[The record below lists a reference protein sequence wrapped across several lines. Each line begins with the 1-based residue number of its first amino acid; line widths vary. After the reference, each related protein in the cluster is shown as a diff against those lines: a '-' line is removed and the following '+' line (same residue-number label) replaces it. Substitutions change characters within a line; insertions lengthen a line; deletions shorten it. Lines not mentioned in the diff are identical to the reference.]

1 MHDNDSAD
9 VAPPIR
15 VLVVD
20 DHPVVRAGL
29 RAVLDASAQVS
40 VVGEAADATGGEQI
54 ARETG
59 PQLVLMD
66 LSLGHGLDGIA
77 AIGLLTRLPKPPK
90 IVVLTTYDT
99 DADVIAA
106 LDAGAIGYLLKD
118 SPPDDLV
125 RAIVAAARGETVLAP
140 QVAAVLVRR
149 VSGAPGGRGR
159 RPARIR
165 GRLRRDPRR
174 TTDRRS
180 AWPRCSDGTLPTS
193 GFAPAERPA
202 AGYVLGAVESTRQ
215 TEQVAELG
223 RNNVN

>member
-9 VAPPIR
+9 VATPIR

-29 RAVLDASAQVS
+29 RAVLDASAQLS

-54 ARETG
+54 AREIG
-59 PQLVLMD
+59 PEVVLMD
-66 LSLGHGLDGIA
+66 LNLGHGLDGIA
-77 AIGLLTRLPKPPK
+77 AIGLLTRLPKPPR

-149 VSGAPGGRGR
+149 VSGAPVLT
-159 RPARIR
+159 AREIEI
-165 GRLRRDPRR
+165 LN
-174 TTDRRS
+174 
-180 AWPRCSDGTLPTS
+180 LL
-193 GFAPAERPA
+193 A
-202 AGYVLGAVESTRQ
+202 AGRTNRELARELFISEATVKSHLTNIYGKLGVESRAGAVARAIERRIIRSG
-215 TEQVAELG
+215 A
-223 RNNVN
+223 

>member
-29 RAVLDASAQVS
+29 RAVLDASAHVS

-59 PQLVLMD
+59 PQVVLMD
-66 LSLGHGLDGIA
+66 LNLGHGLDGIA

-106 LDAGAIGYLLKD
+106 LDAGAVGYRLKD

-140 QVAAVLVRR
+140 QVAAVLGRR
-149 VSGAPGGRGR
+149 VSGVPVLT
-159 RPARIR
+159 AREIEI
-165 GRLRRDPRR
+165 LN
-174 TTDRRS
+174 
-180 AWPRCSDGTLPTS
+180 LL
-193 GFAPAERPA
+193 A
-202 AGYVLGAVESTRQ
+202 AGRTNRELARELFISEATVKSHLTNIYGKLGVESRAGAVARAIERRIIRSG
-215 TEQVAELG
+215 A
-223 RNNVN
+223 

>member
-9 VAPPIR
+9 VATPIR

-59 PQLVLMD
+59 PEVVLMD
-66 LSLGHGLDGIA
+66 LNLGHGLDGIA
-77 AIGLLTRLPKPPK
+77 AIGLLTRMPKPPK

-149 VSGAPGGRGR
+149 VSGVPVLT
-159 RPARIR
+159 AREIEI
-165 GRLRRDPRR
+165 LN
-174 TTDRRS
+174 
-180 AWPRCSDGTLPTS
+180 LL
-193 GFAPAERPA
+193 A
-202 AGYVLGAVESTRQ
+202 AGRTNRELARELFISEATVKSHLTNIYGKLGVESRAGAVARAIERRIIRSG
-215 TEQVAELG
+215 A
-223 RNNVN
+223 

>member
-29 RAVLDASAQVS
+29 RAVLDASAHVS

-59 PQLVLMD
+59 PQVVLMD
-66 LSLGHGLDGIA
+66 LNLGHGLDGIA
-77 AIGLLTRLPKPPK
+77 AIRLLTRMPKPPK

-106 LDAGAIGYLLKD
+106 LDAGAVGYLLKD

-149 VSGAPGGRGR
+149 VSGGS
-159 RPARIR
+159 PALTAREIEILHLLAADR
-165 GRLRRDPRR
+165 TNRDIARQLFISEATVKSHLTNIYAKLGVESR
-174 TTDRRS
+174 
-180 AWPRCSDGTLPTS
+180 A
-193 GFAPAERPA
+193 
-202 AGYVLGAVESTRQ
+202 GAVARAMERHII
-215 TEQVAELG
+215 
-223 RNNVN
+223 RP

>member
-29 RAVLDASAQVS
+29 RAVLDASAHVS

-77 AIGLLTRLPKPPK
+77 AIGLLTRMPKPPK

-149 VSGAPGGRGR
+149 VSGAPVLT
-159 RPARIR
+159 AREIDI
-165 GRLRRDPRR
+165 LN
-174 TTDRRS
+174 
-180 AWPRCSDGTLPTS
+180 LL
-193 GFAPAERPA
+193 A
-202 AGYVLGAVESTRQ
+202 AGRTNRELARELFISEATVKSHLTNIYGKLGVESRAGAVARAIERRIIRSG
-215 TEQVAELG
+215 A
-223 RNNVN
+223 

>member
-59 PQLVLMD
+59 PQVVLMD
-66 LSLGHGLDGIA
+66 LNLGHGLDGIA
-77 AIGLLTRLPKPPK
+77 AIRLLTRMPKPPK

-149 VSGAPGGRGR
+149 VSGAPVLT
-159 RPARIR
+159 AREIDI
-165 GRLRRDPRR
+165 LN
-174 TTDRRS
+174 
-180 AWPRCSDGTLPTS
+180 LL
-193 GFAPAERPA
+193 A
-202 AGYVLGAVESTRQ
+202 AGRTNRELARELFISEATVKSHLTNIYGKLGVESRAGAVARAIERRIIRSG
-215 TEQVAELG
+215 A
-223 RNNVN
+223 

>member
-59 PQLVLMD
+59 PQVVLMD
-66 LSLGHGLDGIA
+66 LNLGHGLDGIA
-77 AIGLLTRLPKPPK
+77 AIGLLTRMPKPPK

-149 VSGAPGGRGR
+149 VSGAPVLT
-159 RPARIR
+159 AREIDI
-165 GRLRRDPRR
+165 LN
-174 TTDRRS
+174 
-180 AWPRCSDGTLPTS
+180 LL
-193 GFAPAERPA
+193 A
-202 AGYVLGAVESTRQ
+202 AGRTNRELARELFISEATVKSHLTNIYGKLGVESRAGAVARAIERRIIRSG
-215 TEQVAELG
+215 A
-223 RNNVN
+223 

>member
-29 RAVLDASAQVS
+29 RAVLDASAQVT
-40 VVGEAADATGGEQI
+40 VVGEAADATGGERI

-59 PQLVLMD
+59 PEVVLMD
-66 LSLGHGLDGIA
+66 LNLGHGLDGIA

-149 VSGAPGGRGR
+149 VSGAPALT
-159 RPARIR
+159 AREIEI
-165 GRLRRDPRR
+165 LN
-174 TTDRRS
+174 
-180 AWPRCSDGTLPTS
+180 LL
-193 GFAPAERPA
+193 A
-202 AGYVLGAVESTRQ
+202 AGQTNRELARELFISEATVKSHLTNIYGKLGVESRAGAVARAIERRIIRSG
-215 TEQVAELG
+215 A
-223 RNNVN
+223 

>member
-29 RAVLDASAQVS
+29 RAVLDASAHVS

-59 PQLVLMD
+59 LE
-66 LSLGHGLDGIA
+66 GIA
-77 AIGLLTRLPKPPK
+77 AIGLLTRMPKPPK

-149 VSGAPGGRGR
+149 VSGAPV
-159 RPARIR
+159 
-165 GRLRRDPRR
+165 LTPREI
-174 TTDRRS
+174 DI
-180 AWPRCSDGTLPTS
+180 LNLL
-193 GFAPAERPA
+193 A
-202 AGYVLGAVESTRQ
+202 AGRTNR
-215 TEQVAELG
+215 ELEIG
-223 RNNVN
+223 RASCRE

>member
-59 PQLVLMD
+59 PEVVLMD
-66 LSLGHGLDGIA
+66 LNLGHGLDGIA

-106 LDAGAIGYLLKD
+106 LDAGAVGYLLKD

-149 VSGAPGGRGR
+149 VSGVPVLT
-159 RPARIR
+159 AREIEI
-165 GRLRRDPRR
+165 LN
-174 TTDRRS
+174 
-180 AWPRCSDGTLPTS
+180 LL
-193 GFAPAERPA
+193 A
-202 AGYVLGAVESTRQ
+202 AGRTNRELARELFISEATVKSHLTNIYGKLGVESRAGAVARAIERRIIRSG
-215 TEQVAELG
+215 A
-223 RNNVN
+223 

>member
-29 RAVLDASAQVS
+29 RAVLDASAHVS

-106 LDAGAIGYLLKD
+106 LDAGAVGYLLKD

-149 VSGAPGGRGR
+149 VSGVPVLT
-159 RPARIR
+159 AREIEI
-165 GRLRRDPRR
+165 LN
-174 TTDRRS
+174 
-180 AWPRCSDGTLPTS
+180 LL
-193 GFAPAERPA
+193 A
-202 AGYVLGAVESTRQ
+202 AGRTNRELARELFISEATVKSHLTNIYGKLGVESRAGAVARAIERRIIRSG
-215 TEQVAELG
+215 A
-223 RNNVN
+223 